1 MIYLVLFWEFCKI
14 GLLAIGG
21 GLVTIPFLMELTDK
35 YDWFSKQQLADMIAV
50 SESTPGPI
58 GVNMATYVGFRVM
71 TDFGFG
77 WSILGSVSATVALI
91 FPSLITIVII
101 AKMMNKYM
109 SNKYVQWAFGG
120 LRPAV
125 TGLIAAAG
133 WSVIE
138 LTLLDLADFNIMR
151 FREAINIP
159 AVIIFAVIL
168 FLTMFKKT
176 KKLHPIVFIG
186 ACAVLGVVLKL

>member
-1 MIYLVLFWEFCKI
+1 MIETVKTLLILCLEFFKTGLF
-14 GLLAIGG
+14 AVGG
-21 GLVTIPFLMELTDK
+21 GLATLPFLSEMAEK
-35 YDWFSKQQLADMIAV
+35 YPWFTHEQLADMIAV

-58 GVNMATYVGFRVM
+58 GVNMATYVGFRA
-71 TDFGFG
+71 FGVPG
-77 WSILGSVSATVALI
+77 AILATLSLI
-91 FPSLITIVII
+91 LPSLIIIVIV

-133 WSVIE
+133 WSVVE
-138 LTLLDLADFNIMR
+138 LALLDLTDFNIAR
-151 FREAINIP
+151 FWEAINIP
-159 AVIIFAVIL
+159 AVIIFAVVL
-168 FLTMFKKT
+168 FFAQFKKT

-186 ACAVLGVVLKL
+186 ACAVLGILLKL

>member
-1 MIYLVLFWEFCKI
+1 MIFIKLFYEFFKI
-14 GLLAIGG
+14 GLFAIGG
-21 GLVTIPFLMELTDK
+21 GAATIPFLFDLSEKFNWFSFEELTN
-35 YDWFSKQQLADMIAV
+35 MIAV
-50 SESTPGPI
+50 AESTPGPI

-71 TDFGFG
+71 GDYGLG
-77 WSILGSVSATVALI
+77 WSILGSVLTTVSLVL
-91 FPSLITIVII
+91 PSLIIVVII
-101 AKMMNKYM
+101 AKMMSRYM

-138 LTLLDLADFNIMR
+138 LTLLDLTSFNLAR
-151 FREAINIP
+151 FWEAINIP

-176 KKLHPIVFIG
+176 KKEHVSPQ
-186 ACAVLGVVLKL
+186 